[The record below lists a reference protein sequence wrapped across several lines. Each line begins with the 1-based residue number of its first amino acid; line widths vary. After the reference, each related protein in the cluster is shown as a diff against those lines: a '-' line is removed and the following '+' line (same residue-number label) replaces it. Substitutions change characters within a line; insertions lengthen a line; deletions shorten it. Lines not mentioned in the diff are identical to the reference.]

1 MTNIHRVIWD
11 KFGIHRS
18 NAMPLNGAPWHMDKT
33 RAHLG
38 ELFKDLGYKIG
49 AEIGVEKGKYSRFLC
64 DINPELKLYC
74 IDPWRAYARNSQ
86 EREDVIYE
94 KAKAHLK
101 DKNVEIMRM
110 TSLEASQVIA
120 DGSLDFV
127 YIDSLH
133 EFDPFMMDIILWVPK
148 VRKDGIVSGHDFA
161 HFHEMGI
168 VQAVTAYVTAHSII
182 PWYIT
187 TGEVTPS
194 WFWVKT

>member
-1 MTNIHRVIWD
+1 
-11 KFGIHRS
+11 
-18 NAMPLNGAPWHMDKT
+18 
-33 RAHLG
+33 
-38 ELFKDLGYKIG
+38 
-49 AEIGVEKGKYSRFLC
+49 
-64 DINPELKLYC
+64 
-74 IDPWRAYARNSQ
+74 
-86 EREDVIYE
+86 
-94 KAKAHLK
+94 
-101 DKNVEIMRM
+101 MRM

-127 YIDSLH
+127 YIDALH